1 MPNQR
6 EMLFLRPSGVLDN
19 IFELLMIPS
28 SRTFDKDCD
37 GKLKPEELLGI
48 LTWDNSKL
56 PEGLQEVIE
65 EFQDSDGLI
74 FYEGTLNN
82 MYVKH
87 TFLIYLKVWLVSWRM
102 VGLQR
107 PKMPECIKR
116 KPTYGYTSMFSLCCV
131 N

>member
-1 MPNQR
+1 
-6 EMLFLRPSGVLDN
+6 
-19 IFELLMIPS
+19 MIPS

-87 TFLIYLKVWLVSWRM
+87 TFLIYLK
-102 VGLQR
+102 GLAR
-107 PKMPECIKR
+107 FLADGGIAEAKDA
-116 KPTYGYTSMFSLCCV
+116 
-131 N
+131 

>member
-74 FYEGTLNN
+74 LYEGTLNSEQHVCKTHIFN
-82 MYVKH
+82 LFEGLAR
-87 TFLIYLKVWLVSWRM
+87 FLADGGIAEAKDA
-102 VGLQR
+102 
-107 PKMPECIKR
+107 
-116 KPTYGYTSMFSLCCV
+116 
-131 N
+131 

>member
-1 MPNQR
+1 
-6 EMLFLRPSGVLDN
+6 MLFLRPSGVLDN

-107 PKMPECIKR
+107 PKMPECIER
-116 KPTYGYTSMFSLCCV
+116 KSTYGYSSNVVFVL
-131 N
+131 

>member
-87 TFLIYLKVWLVSWRM
+87 TFL
-102 VGLQR
+102 
-107 PKMPECIKR
+107 
-116 KPTYGYTSMFSLCCV
+116 

>member
-1 MPNQR
+1 
-6 EMLFLRPSGVLDN
+6 
-19 IFELLMIPS
+19 MIPS

-107 PKMPECIKR
+107 PKMPECITRPNWAR
-116 KPTYGYTSMFSLCCV
+116 KVREMILFSVLCTLYCGRGCVSLESEYGKELA
-131 N
+131 